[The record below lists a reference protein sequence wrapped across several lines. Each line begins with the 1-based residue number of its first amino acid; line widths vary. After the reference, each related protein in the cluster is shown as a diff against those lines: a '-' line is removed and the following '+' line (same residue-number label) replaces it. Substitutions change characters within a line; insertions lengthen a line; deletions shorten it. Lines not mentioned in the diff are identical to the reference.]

1 MTSIKIALAVRS
13 DLEVWQKLN
22 VAAFLPSGFGTVD
35 PSLTG
40 DPYADA
46 DGLSYPPMLAH
57 PVRVF
62 TGDAAGI
69 RRSFD
74 RAVSRGLLV
83 SVYTNDMFTTMN
95 DADNRAAVAAVQTSE
110 LVLAGFAVAGDA
122 KQVDKTF
129 DKLALHG

>member
-1 MTSIKIALAVRS
+1 M
-13 DLEVWQKLN
+13 
-22 VAAFLPSGFGTVD
+22 
-35 PSLTG
+35 
-40 DPYADA
+40 
-46 DGLSYPPMLAH
+46 
-57 PVRVF
+57 
-62 TGDAAGI
+62 
-69 RRSFD
+69 
-74 RAVSRGLLV
+74 